1 MEVAF
6 EAKLTQNEAGQAVLD
21 DAWFHDRLE
30 QFKDVHKSPALDLV
44 GWFTLGP
51 STGPLEH
58 HLPIHTRLQEVY
70 NESPIL
76 LLFHPA
82 DAVAEFSAG
91 GKLPLTLYESVFD
104 SGPGMDIDGAGQH
117 WPLKFRE
124 LVYTVET
131 GEAEMISVDF
141 VARGGGNATAID
153 STKAAAAASK
163 ATAEMAEESKK
174 GKGKAK
180 DAAAAAKEGVIDE
193 SAVLTAEDEELLSS
207 LTAKSN
213 AIKMLSRRISLL
225 RAYLASL
232 PPTYLSDPSLPL
244 ANPPATGPSTLPL
257 NHPILRSISALLA
270 RLPILAPSDAP
281 AFARESLEEQSD
293 VQLVALLASIT
304 GSVQAAKEA
313 GRKHAVVDNTRYQGK
328 KGLLAGM
335 GSFDAGGTGAAF
347 FDTVM
352 QGGSGEGR
360 ALRERSGNERYG

>member
-1 MEVAF
+1 ML
-6 EAKLTQNEAGQAVLD
+6 KLHFKV
-21 DAWFHDRLE
+21 
-30 QFKDVHKSPALDLV
+30 KDVHKSPALDLV

-51 STGPLEH
+51 STGPSEH

-153 STKAAAAASK
+153 STKAAAAAPK
-163 ATAEMAEESKK
+163 AAAEMAEESKK

-180 DAAAAAKEGVIDE
+180 DAAAAAKEGTIDE
-193 SAVLTAEDEELLSS
+193 SAVLTAEDEERECSPY
-207 LTAKSN
+207 T
-213 AIKMLSRRISLL
+213 
-225 RAYLASL
+225 
-232 PPTYLSDPSLPL
+232 PFTCQTHPS
-244 ANPPATGPSTLPL
+244 NPPA
-257 NHPILRSISALLA
+257 HPTFHIQKRRS
-270 RLPILAPSDAP
+270 
-281 AFARESLEEQSD
+281 
-293 VQLVALLASIT
+293 
-304 GSVQAAKEA
+304 
-313 GRKHAVVDNTRYQGK
+313 
-328 KGLLAGM
+328 
-335 GSFDAGGTGAAF
+335 
-347 FDTVM
+347 
-352 QGGSGEGR
+352 
-360 ALRERSGNERYG
+360 

>member
-1 MEVAF
+1 MHN
-6 EAKLTQNEAGQAVLD
+6 AKTLPFKV
-21 DAWFHDRLE
+21 
-30 QFKDVHKSPALDLV
+30 KDVHKSPALDLV

-51 STGPLEH
+51 STGPSEH

-153 STKAAAAASK
+153 STKATAAAPK
-163 ATAEMAEESKK
+163 AAAEMADESKE

-180 DAAAAAKEGVIDE
+180 EEGAIDE
-193 SAVLTAEDEELLSS
+193 SAVLTAEDEERECGPLPTLHLPNSP
-207 LTAKSN
+207 
-213 AIKMLSRRISLL
+213 I
-225 RAYLASL
+225 YL
-232 PPTYLSDPSLPL
+232 PHTQ
-244 ANPPATGPSTLPL
+244 T
-257 NHPILRSISALLA
+257 
-270 RLPILAPSDAP
+270 
-281 AFARESLEEQSD
+281 
-293 VQLVALLASIT
+293 
-304 GSVQAAKEA
+304 
-313 GRKHAVVDNTRYQGK
+313 
-328 KGLLAGM
+328 
-335 GSFDAGGTGAAF
+335 
-347 FDTVM
+347 
-352 QGGSGEGR
+352 
-360 ALRERSGNERYG
+360 